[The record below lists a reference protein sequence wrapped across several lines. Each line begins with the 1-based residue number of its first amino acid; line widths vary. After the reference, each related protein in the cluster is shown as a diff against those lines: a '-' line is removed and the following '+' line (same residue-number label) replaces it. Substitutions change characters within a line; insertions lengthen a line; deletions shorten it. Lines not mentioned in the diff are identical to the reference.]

1 MVDTTPDVPISP
13 VDAASLQLGVHV
25 QPYLVTIAGLL
36 APGGFVDRD
45 GRPDLVRLHRTLA
58 AHIAQEPLLRQRP
71 IMRNGSWWWT
81 ENDIDFDLHLS
92 LDERGPTEPD
102 FESVCG
108 RLVMQPL
115 DTTRPLWRIAFVPAA
130 RPGLCGIVIRVHHA
144 VLDGARAS
152 DLFERL
158 FASPDCEKYPTRAL
172 PVPNIPP
179 KAAGSLDLL
188 RFRIGT
194 FLPPANPITGVAGRH
209 WSHEIDLVRQRPH
222 LSDRACRAASGRHF
236 ERCLSRCGGRRTAI
250 HPPRMRRAHPQVD
263 CGIGTRRSH
272 SDR

>member
-1 MVDTTPDVPISP
+1 MV
-13 VDAASLQLGVHV
+13 VDGKRH
-25 QPYLVTIAGLL
+25 
-36 APGGFVDRD
+36 
-45 GRPDLVRLHRTLA
+45 RLR
-58 AHIAQEPLLRQRP
+58 
-71 IMRNGSWWWT
+71 
-81 ENDIDFDLHLS
+81 LHLS

-115 DTTRPLWRIAFVPAA
+115 DTTRPLWHIAFVPAA

-158 FASPDCEKYPTRAL
+158 FASPDSKSTDPGA

-179 KAAGSLDLL
+179 
-188 RFRIGT
+188 R
-194 FLPPANPITGVAGRH
+194 PPVPSTSSDFESVLSCTGQSDHGCCWAP
-209 WSHEIDLVRQRPH
+209 LVPRDRSRPSRPH